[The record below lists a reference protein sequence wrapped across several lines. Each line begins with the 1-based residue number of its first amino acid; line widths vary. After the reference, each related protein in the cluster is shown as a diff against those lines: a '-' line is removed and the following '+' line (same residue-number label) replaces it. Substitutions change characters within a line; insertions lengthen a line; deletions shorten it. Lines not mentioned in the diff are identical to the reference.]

1 MRGQPSLWHM
11 SFHIAGDR
19 GKMPIARIEYGSGEV
34 ANVSGILCKLSPSA
48 TCEARTVV
56 ALTTSRK
63 CWSSLDMFAM
73 IRGSSRRYSVSLA
86 KECGD
91 SLVGCDR
98 PRLTY
103 VSHRDGRCA
112 NARDLR
118 ERHHLQASRI
128 LSTQSRERALADL
141 AGRSPSPR
149 SHNSHISPGA
159 GKGSVQRDFL
169 HFSLPPLSPGDFERR
184 VNAYVAE
191 HQRLPP
197 I

>member
-19 GKMPIARIEYGSGEV
+19 GKMPIARVEYGSGEV
-34 ANVSGILCKLSPSA
+34 ANVSGVLCKLSPSA

-128 LSTQSRERALADL
+128 LPHNRGNARLLTLQVDRPLLAHTI
-141 AGRSPSPR
+141 AIYRPGRVKAWCNVIFS
-149 SHNSHISPGA
+149 ISA
-159 GKGSVQRDFL
+159 FHLYHQAT
-169 HFSLPPLSPGDFERR
+169 LSD
-184 VNAYVAE
+184 A
-191 HQRLPP
+191 
-197 I
+197 